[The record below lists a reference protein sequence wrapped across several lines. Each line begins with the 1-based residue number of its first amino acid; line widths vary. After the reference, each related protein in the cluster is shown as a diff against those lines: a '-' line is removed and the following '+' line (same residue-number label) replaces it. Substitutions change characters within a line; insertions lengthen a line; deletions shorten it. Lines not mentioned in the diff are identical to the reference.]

1 MKVGDFVRR
10 KAGGPTMVIVHVE
23 GPSSTVERQEKI
35 VDCLWLEGKKF
46 KRDLFGAGELELD
59 TVEETCAS

>member
-1 MKVGDFVRR
+1 MWKSTSFASVSQLRTKR
-10 KAGGPTMVIVHVE
+10 ME